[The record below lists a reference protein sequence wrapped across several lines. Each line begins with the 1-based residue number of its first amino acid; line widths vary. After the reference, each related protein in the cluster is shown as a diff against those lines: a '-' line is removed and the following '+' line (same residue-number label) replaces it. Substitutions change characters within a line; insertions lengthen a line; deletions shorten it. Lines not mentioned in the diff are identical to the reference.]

1 MSPLRE
7 RAYAEIDSLTDA
19 ELGYILETISDLKS
33 VSRKNRNLDKPS
45 LNAFEVLRM
54 HAQNIPEM
62 TLDEINEEI
71 HTARNE

>member
-19 ELGYILETISDLKS
+19 ELGYILETIADLKS
-33 VSRKNRNLDKPS
+33 VLQKNRNLENPS

-54 HAQNIPEM
+54 HAQDIPEM

-71 HTARNE
+71 RAARNE